1 MAGSYIGKYDTTA
14 ANNTATGTGSV
25 SIAEGML
32 PSNVNNAMRDIMADI
47 RQWYNSA
54 EWIEYGDGAGSY
66 TPAYASGTSFTIAS
80 ADVTSAYHVGRR
92 VKAVGSSTGTIYGS
106 ITATSFSTNTT
117 VTVSWDSGSLS
128 SESLT
133 IYIGIT
139 SATNTSMP
147 ETPSITGD
155 YTLDVSGDI
164 ILDADGGDVFFK
176 DGGTT
181 FGSATNTS
189 GNLIIKSGTTTA
201 LTFSGANA
209 TLAGDLTISGDDL
222 TMGTNTSGMLLVA
235 DGTNFNPVAVSGDV
249 TMASNGAVT
258 IASTA
263 VENSMLAG
271 SIADSK
277 LSTISTAGKVDIGAL
292 EIDGASDIGANLADA
307 DLIIVDD
314 GANGTEKKA
323 AMSRVA
329 TYIQSGIS
337 GDISIS
343 SGTAAIGS
351 GVIVNADVNASA
363 AIADS
368 KLATISTADKVSGA
382 AIQVDGATDG
392 TSITVADADKF
403 LVDDAG
409 TTKYITASQLNTYTS
424 GSVAADNIAT
434 GDAAVTIATS
444 SGDITIDAT
453 ANNSDIIFKGTDATS
468 DITML
473 TLDGSE
479 AGHAT
484 FNSHVSVGGSNNELR
499 FYEGANYIG
508 FEAPALSGDQ
518 IWVLPAADGSSDQV
532 LKTDGSGNLGWA
544 SVTGTITAL
553 NNQSANRL
561 TTIGSTTTQLDGEAN
576 LTFTGSALTCIGT
589 ITVGVD
595 DTGHDVKFFGAT
607 ASRYWLWDE
616 SADGVVQ
623 QGTLTVGV
631 DDTGYDVKFFGA
643 TASAYMQWDESEDDL
658 ILGGAARIVV
668 PEGQLVLGSTAVSS
682 TAAELNLLD
691 GVSGLVQADLTK
703 LAAVNST
710 DAELNLLDGSAK
722 STSSITVADADALII
737 IDGSTT
743 KQIPASD
750 MKTYIGGG
758 TSWQAVKTANFTA
771 AAGQGVFCN
780 TTSSAFTITLPA
792 GTIGDEVSIID
803 YAGTF
808 DSNNL
813 TVAANGSE
821 KIHGSTDDLTVATE
835 RAAFTLVFTDSTQG
849 WLLKD
854 K

>member
-66 TPAYASGTSFTIAS
+66 TPAYASGTSFTIAG

-106 ITATSFSTNTT
+106 ITATAFSTNTT

-181 FGSATNTS
+181 FGSATNSS

-277 LSTISTAGKVDIGAL
+277 LSTISTA
-292 EIDGASDIGANLADA
+292 
-307 DLIIVDD
+307 
-314 GANGTEKKA
+314 
-323 AMSRVA
+323 
-329 TYIQSGIS
+329 
-337 GDISIS
+337 
-343 SGTAAIGS
+343 
-351 GVIVNADVNASA
+351 
-363 AIADS
+363 
-368 KLATISTADKVSGA
+368 DKVAGG
-382 AIQVDGATDG
+382 AIQIDSGTDG
-392 TSITVADADKF
+392 TSITLADTDKF
-403 LVDDAG
+403 LVDDGG
-409 TTKYITASQLNTYTS
+409 TTKYVNASQINSYVS
-424 GSVAADNIAT
+424 ASVAADDLGS
-434 GDAAVTIATS
+434 GDAAINLTTS
-444 SGDITIDAT
+444 SGNITIDAA
-453 ANNSDIIFKGTDATS
+453 ANDSDIIFKGTDATS

-710 DAELNLLDGSAK
+710 DAELNILDGSAK
-722 STSSITVADADALII
+722 STSSITLADTDALIV
-737 IDGSTT
+737 IDGNTT
-743 KQIPASD
+743 KQIPVSD
-750 MKTYIGGG
+750 IKTYNPGG
-758 TSWQAVKTANFTA
+758 TAWQAVVTGNTTMVSGRGYF
-771 AAGQGVFCN
+771 VN
-780 TTSSAFTITLPA
+780 TTSAAITMTLPA
-792 GTIGDEVSIID
+792 SPSLGDSVTVID
-803 YAGTF
+803 YAGTA
-808 DSNNL
+808 DSNNI
-813 TVAANGSE
+813 TIGRNSQ
-821 KIHGSTDDLTVATE
+821 KIHGASEDLTVATE

-849 WLLKD
+849 WLLTEK
-854 K
+854 

>member
-1 MAGSYIGKYDTTA
+1 MAGSYVGKYDTTA

-54 EWIEYGDGAGSY
+54 EWIEYGDGAGTY
-66 TPAYASGTSFTIAS
+66 TPAYASGTSFTIAG

-106 ITATSFSTNTT
+106 ITATAFSTNTT

-128 SESLT
+128 NESLT

-222 TMGTNTSGMLLVA
+222 TMGTNTSGHVLVA

-277 LSTISTAGKVDIGAL
+277 LSTISTA
-292 EIDGASDIGANLADA
+292 
-307 DLIIVDD
+307 
-314 GANGTEKKA
+314 
-323 AMSRVA
+323 
-329 TYIQSGIS
+329 
-337 GDISIS
+337 
-343 SGTAAIGS
+343 
-351 GVIVNADVNASA
+351 
-363 AIADS
+363 
-368 KLATISTADKVSGA
+368 DKVAGG
-382 AIQVDGATDG
+382 AIQIDSGTDG
-392 TSITVADADKF
+392 TSITLADTDKF
-403 LVDDAG
+403 LVDDGG
-409 TTKYITASQLNTYTS
+409 TTKYVNASQINSYVS
-424 GSVAADNIAT
+424 ASVAADDLGS
-434 GDAAVTIATS
+434 GDAAINLTTS
-444 SGDITIDAT
+444 SGNITIDAA
-453 ANNSDIIFKGTDATS
+453 ANDSDIIFKGTDATS

-607 ASRYWLWDE
+607 SGKYWLWDE

-631 DDTGYDVKFFGA
+631 DDTGHDVKFFGA

-691 GVSGLVQADLTK
+691 GVSGLVQADFTK

-710 DAELNLLDGSAK
+710 DAELNILDGSAK
-722 STSSITVADADALII
+722 STSSITLADTDALIV
-737 IDGSTT
+737 IDGNTT
-743 KQIPASD
+743 KQIPVSD
-750 MKTYIGGG
+750 IKTYNPGG
-758 TSWQAVKTANFTA
+758 TSWQSIITSNTTMVSGRGYF
-771 AAGQGVFCN
+771 VN
-780 TTSSAFTITLPA
+780 TTSGAITMTLPSSPSL
-792 GTIGDEVSIID
+792 GDTVTVID
-803 YAGTF
+803 YAGTA
-808 DSNNL
+808 DTNNI
-813 TVAANGSE
+813 TIGRNSQPIQGAAE
-821 KIHGSTDDLTVATE
+821 DLTVATE
-835 RAAFTLVFTDSTQG
+835 RAAFNLVYVDSTHG
-849 WLLKD
+849 WLLTD

>member
-201 LTFSGANA
+201 LTFSGANV

-263 VENSMLAG
+263 VESSMLAG

-292 EIDGASDIGANLADA
+292 EIDGASDIGANLVDA

-314 GANGTEKKA
+314 GANGTEKKS

-329 TYIQSGIS
+329 TYIQGGIS
-337 GDISIS
+337 GDITIS

-368 KLATISTADKVSGA
+368 KLATISTADKVSAA

-392 TSITVADADKF
+392 TGITVASSDK
-403 LVDDAG
+403 LIVDDAG
-409 TTKYITASQLNTYTS
+409 TTKYINVSQLPTTAT
-424 GSVAADNIAT
+424 AADDIAT
-434 GDAAVTIATS
+434 GDGAVTLSTS
-444 SGDITIDAT
+444 SGNITIDAT
-453 ANNSDIIFKGTDATS
+453 ANNTDIIFKGTDATS

-479 AGHAT
+479 AGNAAFNADVTVGALFKMPDVTSAKILVADGTSYQEVAVSGDVSIASTGAVTIASTAVETSMIAADAITNAKIADDAINSEHYTDGSIDTAHLSSDAITGAKIADDAVDSEHYTDASVDFAHIQNVAANSILGRNADSSGVLSEIALAT
-484 FNSHVSVGGSNNELR
+484 TQIL
-499 FYEGANYIG
+499 IG
-508 FEAPALSGDQ
+508 DGTGFTAAALSGD
-518 IWVLPAADGSSDQV
+518 
-532 LKTDGSGNLGWA
+532 
-544 SVTGTITAL
+544 VTMTNA
-553 NNQSANRL
+553 
-561 TTIGSTTTQLDGEAN
+561 
-576 LTFTGSALTCIGT
+576 
-589 ITVGVD
+589 
-595 DTGHDVKFFGAT
+595 
-607 ASRYWLWDE
+607 
-616 SADGVVQ
+616 GVVSIAANSVD
-623 QGTLTVGV
+623 GTHI
-631 DDTGYDVKFFGA
+631 A
-643 TASAYMQWDESEDDL
+643 
-658 ILGGAARIVV
+658 
-668 PEGQLVLGSTAVSS
+668 LGSD
-682 TAAELNLLD
+682 AAGDIMYYNGTNYVRLAKGNEDQLLTM
-691 GVSGLVQADLTK
+691 G
-703 LAAVNST
+703 
-710 DAELNLLDGSAK
+710 GSNAP
-722 STSSITVADADALII
+722 TWADA
-737 IDGSTT
+737 
-743 KQIPASD
+743 ASGG
-750 MKTYIGGG
+750 IGMGK
-758 TSWQAVKTANFTA
+758 AIA
-771 AAGQGVFCN
+771 AA
-780 TTSSAFTITLPA
+780 
-792 GTIGDEVSIID
+792 
-803 YAGTF
+803 
-808 DSNNL
+808 
-813 TVAANGSE
+813 
-821 KIHGSTDDLTVATE
+821 
-835 RAAFTLVFTDSTQG
+835 LVFG
-849 WLLKD
+849 
-854 K
+854 

>member
-54 EWIEYGDGAGSY
+54 EWIEYGDGAGTY

-106 ITATSFSTNTT
+106 ITATAFSTNTT

-181 FGSATNTS
+181 FGSATNSS

-258 IASTA
+258 IASSA
-263 VENSMLAG
+263 VESSMLAG

-292 EIDGASDIGANLADA
+292 EIDGASDIGANLVDA

-314 GANGTEKKA
+314 GANGTEKKS

-329 TYIQSGIS
+329 TYIQGGIS
-337 GDISIS
+337 GDITIS

-368 KLATISTADKVSGA
+368 KLATISTADKVSAA

-392 TSITVADADKF
+392 TGITVASSDK
-403 LVDDAG
+403 LIVDDAG
-409 TTKYITASQLNTYTS
+409 TTKYINVSQLPTTAT
-424 GSVAADNIAT
+424 AADDIAT
-434 GDAAVTIATS
+434 GDGAVTLSTS
-444 SGDITIDAT
+444 SGNITIDAT
-453 ANNSDIIFKGTDATS
+453 ANNTDIIFKGTDATS

-479 AGHAT
+479 AGNAAFNADVTVGALFKMPDVTSAKILVADGTSYQEVAVSGDVSIASTGAVTIASTAVETSMIAADAITNAKIADDAINSEHYTDGSIDTAHLSSDAITGAKIADDAVDSEHYTDASVDFAHIQNVAANSILGRNADSSGVLSEIALAT
-484 FNSHVSVGGSNNELR
+484 TQIL
-499 FYEGANYIG
+499 IG
-508 FEAPALSGDQ
+508 DGTGFTAAALSGD
-518 IWVLPAADGSSDQV
+518 
-532 LKTDGSGNLGWA
+532 
-544 SVTGTITAL
+544 VTMTNA
-553 NNQSANRL
+553 
-561 TTIGSTTTQLDGEAN
+561 
-576 LTFTGSALTCIGT
+576 
-589 ITVGVD
+589 
-595 DTGHDVKFFGAT
+595 
-607 ASRYWLWDE
+607 
-616 SADGVVQ
+616 GVVSIAANSVD
-623 QGTLTVGV
+623 GTHI
-631 DDTGYDVKFFGA
+631 A
-643 TASAYMQWDESEDDL
+643 
-658 ILGGAARIVV
+658 
-668 PEGQLVLGSTAVSS
+668 LGSD
-682 TAAELNLLD
+682 AAGDIMYYNGTNYVRLAKGNEDQLLTM
-691 GVSGLVQADLTK
+691 G
-703 LAAVNST
+703 
-710 DAELNLLDGSAK
+710 GSNAP
-722 STSSITVADADALII
+722 TWADA
-737 IDGSTT
+737 
-743 KQIPASD
+743 ASGG
-750 MKTYIGGG
+750 IGMGK
-758 TSWQAVKTANFTA
+758 AIA
-771 AAGQGVFCN
+771 AA
-780 TTSSAFTITLPA
+780 
-792 GTIGDEVSIID
+792 
-803 YAGTF
+803 
-808 DSNNL
+808 
-813 TVAANGSE
+813 
-821 KIHGSTDDLTVATE
+821 
-835 RAAFTLVFTDSTQG
+835 LVFG
-849 WLLKD
+849 
-854 K
+854 

>member
-66 TPAYASGTSFTIAS
+66 TPAYASGTSFTIAG

-106 ITATSFSTNTT
+106 ITATAFSTNTT

-128 SESLT
+128 NESLT

-181 FGSATNTS
+181 FGSATNSS

-277 LSTISTAGKVDIGAL
+277 LSTISTA
-292 EIDGASDIGANLADA
+292 
-307 DLIIVDD
+307 
-314 GANGTEKKA
+314 
-323 AMSRVA
+323 
-329 TYIQSGIS
+329 
-337 GDISIS
+337 
-343 SGTAAIGS
+343 
-351 GVIVNADVNASA
+351 
-363 AIADS
+363 
-368 KLATISTADKVSGA
+368 DKVAGG
-382 AIQVDGATDG
+382 AIQIDSGTDG
-392 TSITVADADKF
+392 TSITLADTDKF
-403 LVDDAG
+403 LVDDGG
-409 TTKYITASQLNTYTS
+409 TTKYVNASQINSYVS
-424 GSVAADNIAT
+424 ASVAADDLGS
-434 GDAAVTIATS
+434 GDAAINLTTS
-444 SGDITIDAT
+444 SGNITIDAA
-453 ANNSDIIFKGTDATS
+453 ANDSDIIFKGTDATS

-710 DAELNLLDGSAK
+710 DAELNILDGSAK
-722 STSSITVADADALII
+722 STSSITLADTDALIV
-737 IDGSTT
+737 IDGNTT
-743 KQIPASD
+743 KQIPVSD
-750 MKTYIGGG
+750 IKTYNPGG
-758 TSWQAVKTANFTA
+758 TAWQAVVTGNTTMVSGRGYF
-771 AAGQGVFCN
+771 VN
-780 TTSSAFTITLPA
+780 TTSAAITMTLPA
-792 GTIGDEVSIID
+792 SPSLGDSVTVID
-803 YAGTF
+803 YAGTA
-808 DSNNL
+808 DSNNI
-813 TVAANGSE
+813 TIGRNSQ
-821 KIHGSTDDLTVATE
+821 KIHGASEDLTVATE

-849 WLLKD
+849 WLLTEK
-854 K
+854 

>member
-201 LTFSGANA
+201 LTFSGANV

-258 IASTA
+258 IASSA
-263 VENSMLAG
+263 VESSMLAG

-292 EIDGASDIGANLADA
+292 EIDGASDIGANLVDA

-314 GANGTEKKA
+314 GANGTEKKS

-329 TYIQSGIS
+329 TYIQGGIS
-337 GDISIS
+337 GDITIS

-368 KLATISTADKVSGA
+368 KLATISTAEKVSAA
-382 AIQVDGATDG
+382 AIQVVGATDG
-392 TSITVADADKF
+392 TGITVASSDK
-403 LVDDAG
+403 LIVDDAG
-409 TTKYITASQLNTYTS
+409 TTKYINVSQLPTTAT
-424 GSVAADNIAT
+424 AADDIAT
-434 GDAAVTIATS
+434 GDGAVTLSTS
-444 SGDITIDAT
+444 SGNITIDAT
-453 ANNSDIIFKGTDATS
+453 ANNTDIIFKGTDATS

-479 AGHAT
+479 AGNAAFNADVTVGALFKMPDVTSAKILVADGTSYQEVAVSGDVSIASTGAVTIASTAVETSMIAADAITNAKIADDAINSEHYTDGSIDTAHLSSDAITGAKIADDAVDSEHYTDASVDFAHIQNVAANSILGRNADSSGVLSEIALAT
-484 FNSHVSVGGSNNELR
+484 TQIL
-499 FYEGANYIG
+499 IG
-508 FEAPALSGDQ
+508 DGTGFTAAALSGD
-518 IWVLPAADGSSDQV
+518 
-532 LKTDGSGNLGWA
+532 
-544 SVTGTITAL
+544 VTMTNA
-553 NNQSANRL
+553 
-561 TTIGSTTTQLDGEAN
+561 
-576 LTFTGSALTCIGT
+576 
-589 ITVGVD
+589 
-595 DTGHDVKFFGAT
+595 
-607 ASRYWLWDE
+607 
-616 SADGVVQ
+616 GVVSIAANSVD
-623 QGTLTVGV
+623 GTHI
-631 DDTGYDVKFFGA
+631 A
-643 TASAYMQWDESEDDL
+643 
-658 ILGGAARIVV
+658 
-668 PEGQLVLGSTAVSS
+668 LGSD
-682 TAAELNLLD
+682 AAGDIMYYNGTNYVRLAKGNEDQLLTM
-691 GVSGLVQADLTK
+691 G
-703 LAAVNST
+703 
-710 DAELNLLDGSAK
+710 GSNAP
-722 STSSITVADADALII
+722 TWADA
-737 IDGSTT
+737 
-743 KQIPASD
+743 ASGG
-750 MKTYIGGG
+750 IGMGK
-758 TSWQAVKTANFTA
+758 AIA
-771 AAGQGVFCN
+771 AA
-780 TTSSAFTITLPA
+780 
-792 GTIGDEVSIID
+792 
-803 YAGTF
+803 
-808 DSNNL
+808 
-813 TVAANGSE
+813 
-821 KIHGSTDDLTVATE
+821 
-835 RAAFTLVFTDSTQG
+835 LVFG
-849 WLLKD
+849 
-854 K
+854 

>member
-66 TPAYASGTSFTIAS
+66 TPAYASGTSFTIAG

-181 FGSATNTS
+181 FGSATNSS

-329 TYIQSGIS
+329 TYIQAGIS

-351 GVIVNADVNASA
+351 GVIVNADINASA

-368 KLATISTADKVSGA
+368 KLATISTADKVAGG
-382 AIQVDGATDG
+382 AIQIDSGTDG
-392 TSITVADADKF
+392 TSITLADTDKF
-403 LVDDAG
+403 LVDDGG
-409 TTKYITASQLNTYTS
+409 TTKYVNASQINSYVS
-424 GSVAADNIAT
+424 ASVAADDLGS
-434 GDAAVTIATS
+434 GDAAINLTTS
-444 SGDITIDAT
+444 SGNITIDAA
-453 ANNSDIIFKGTDATS
+453 ANDSDIIFKGTDATS

-607 ASRYWLWDE
+607 SGKYWLWDE

-631 DDTGYDVKFFGA
+631 DDTGHDVKFFGA

-710 DAELNLLDGSAK
+710 DAELNILDGSAK
-722 STSSITVADADALII
+722 STSSITLADTDALIV
-737 IDGSTT
+737 IDGNTT
-743 KQIPASD
+743 KQIPVSD
-750 MKTYIGGG
+750 IKTYNPGG
-758 TSWQAVKTANFTA
+758 TAWQAVVTGNTTMVSGRGYF
-771 AAGQGVFCN
+771 VN
-780 TTSSAFTITLPA
+780 TTSAAITMTLPA
-792 GTIGDEVSIID
+792 SPSLGDSVTVID
-803 YAGTF
+803 YAGTA
-808 DSNNL
+808 DSNNI
-813 TVAANGSE
+813 TIGRNSQ
-821 KIHGSTDDLTVATE
+821 KIHGASEDLTVATE
-835 RAAFTLVFTDSTQG
+835 RAAFTLVYTDSTQG
-849 WLLKD
+849 WLLTEK
-854 K
+854 

>member
-66 TPAYASGTSFTIAS
+66 TPAYASGTSFTIAG

-181 FGSATNTS
+181 FGSATNSS

-277 LSTISTAGKVDIGAL
+277 LSTISTA
-292 EIDGASDIGANLADA
+292 
-307 DLIIVDD
+307 
-314 GANGTEKKA
+314 
-323 AMSRVA
+323 
-329 TYIQSGIS
+329 
-337 GDISIS
+337 
-343 SGTAAIGS
+343 
-351 GVIVNADVNASA
+351 
-363 AIADS
+363 
-368 KLATISTADKVSGA
+368 DKVAGG
-382 AIQVDGATDG
+382 AIQIDSGTDG
-392 TSITVADADKF
+392 TSITLADTDKF
-403 LVDDAG
+403 LVDDGG
-409 TTKYITASQLNTYTS
+409 TTKYVNASQINSYVS
-424 GSVAADNIAT
+424 ASVAADDLGS
-434 GDAAVTIATS
+434 GDAAINLTTS
-444 SGDITIDAT
+444 SGNITIDAA
-453 ANNSDIIFKGTDATS
+453 ANDSDIIFKGTDATS

-607 ASRYWLWDE
+607 SGKYWLWDE

-631 DDTGYDVKFFGA
+631 DDTGHDVKFFGA

-722 STSSITVADADALII
+722 STSSITLADTDALIV
-737 IDGSTT
+737 IDGNTT
-743 KQIPASD
+743 KQIPVSD
-750 MKTYIGGG
+750 IKTYNPGG
-758 TSWQAVKTANFTA
+758 TAWQSIITSNTTMVSGRGYF
-771 AAGQGVFCN
+771 VN
-780 TTSSAFTITLPA
+780 TTSGAITMTLPA
-792 GTIGDEVSIID
+792 SPSLGDSVTVID
-803 YAGTF
+803 YAGTA
-808 DSNNL
+808 DTNNI
-813 TVAANGSE
+813 TIGRNSQPIMGTAE
-821 KIHGSTDDLTVATE
+821 DLTVAVE
-835 RAAFTLVFTDSTQG
+835 RAAFTVVYVDSTHG
-849 WLLKD
+849 WLLTD